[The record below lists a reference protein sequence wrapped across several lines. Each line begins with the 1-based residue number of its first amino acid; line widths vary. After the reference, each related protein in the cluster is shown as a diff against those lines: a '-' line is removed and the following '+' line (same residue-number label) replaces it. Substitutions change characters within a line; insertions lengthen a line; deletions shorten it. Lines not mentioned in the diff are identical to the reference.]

1 MIAEI
6 YQKNKKPF
14 ILGAPVLSESAYL
27 RYFTFF
33 YLYVMQGIPAGF
45 AITALANYLIGKN
58 VSSERVGTFIAV
70 VGLPWILQFVWGPL
84 IDRFQYSSMGNRKH
98 WIVFSQWA
106 TILVTTGLYV
116 IQKPEA
122 SLPLLSGIFF
132 TNSIFA
138 SIQVASVDAMA
149 ITIAPPDE
157 RGRMNGYMRGGLLLG
172 IAFSST
178 VFSIM
183 LHSYSFQTT
192 AIVQT
197 ITLGF
202 FSVLFFFTRLERG
215 NTLLPSAKKMDNRK
229 TNSEGNPSFK
239 TVFKNVYRGIVA
251 KKSLQYLFLIAL
263 VYFCSSI
270 FLRSYTYHL
279 INVMKWPD
287 KQVSLLQGGWGSIVT
302 FIAIILAGRTSD
314 KVGHKPMQVIV
325 MWCVCIF
332 LLVLNATNFLW
343 TYQYYSGT
351 ALVLWNLADPLLS
364 VAIFPILMGLCV
376 KKVEGSQFTT
386 YLALINLCDV
396 LGSYVTGWSLTV
408 ITAPTLGLIFGLSL
422 LIVLIIIKF
431 RKHYGV
437 IPSI

>member
-1 MIAEI
+1 MIEEA
-6 YQKNKKPF
+6 YLKNKKPF
-14 ILGAPVLSESAYL
+14 TPVILVLSESTYL

-45 AITALANYLIGKN
+45 ALTALANYLIGKN
-58 VSSERVGTFIAV
+58 VSPERVGTFIAL
-70 VGLPWILQFVWGPL
+70 VGLPWILQFFWGPL
-84 IDRFQYSSMGNRKH
+84 IDRFQYTSMGNRKH
-98 WIVFSQWA
+98 WIIFSQWG
-106 TILVTTGLYV
+106 TILVTTGLYI

-132 TNSIFA
+132 INSIFA

-149 ITIAPPDE
+149 ITIAPPEE
-157 RGRMNGYMRGGLLLG
+157 RGRMNGYMRGGFLLG

-178 VFSIM
+178 VFSII
-183 LHSYSFQTT
+183 LHSYSFRTT

-197 ITLGF
+197 IALGF
-202 FSVLFFFTRLERG
+202 FSLLFFFTRLEIG
-215 NTLLPSAKKMDNRK
+215 NTLLPSAKKTDRK
-229 TNSEGNPSFK
+229 TNNEENPSFK
-239 TVFKNVYRGIVA
+239 TVFKNVYKGIVA
-251 KKSLQYLFLIAL
+251 KESLQYLFLISL
-263 VYFCSSI
+263 IYFCSSVFI
-270 FLRSYTYHL
+270 RSYTYHL

-287 KQVSLLQGGWGSIVT
+287 KQVSLLQGGWGSIAT

-314 KVGHKPMQVIV
+314 KLGHKSMQVIV

-332 LLVLNATNFLW
+332 LLILNATNFLW
-343 TYQYYSGT
+343 PYQYYSGT

-364 VAIFPILMGLCV
+364 VAVFPILMGLCV

-408 ITAPTLGLIFGLSL
+408 ITAPKLGLICGVSL
-422 LIVLIIIKF
+422 LAVLIFIKF

>member
-1 MIAEI
+1 MIEEVFL
-6 YQKNKKPF
+6 KNKKPF
-14 ILGAPVLSESAYL
+14 ALGAPVLSENAYL

-45 AITALANYLIGKN
+45 ALTALANYLIGKN
-58 VSSERVGTFIAV
+58 VSSERVGTFIAL

-132 TNSIFA
+132 INSIFA

-157 RGRMNGYMRGGLLLG
+157 RGRMNGYMRGGFLLG

-178 VFSIM
+178 VFAIM
-183 LHSYSFQTT
+183 LHSYSFQMT

-197 ITLGF
+197 ISLGF
-202 FSVLFFFTRLERG
+202 FSVLFFFTRLERS
-215 NTLLPSAKKMDNRK
+215 NTFLPSVKKIDRK
-229 TNSEGNPSFK
+229 INNEGNPSFK

-251 KKSLQYLFLIAL
+251 KKSLHYLFLIAL
-263 VYFCSSI
+263 VYFCSSVFI
-270 FLRSYTYHL
+270 RSYTYHL

-302 FIAIILAGRTSD
+302 FIAIIFAGRTSD
-314 KVGHKPMQVIV
+314 KLGHKPMQVIV
-325 MWCVCIF
+325 MWCVCLF
-332 LLVLNATNFLW
+332 LLVLNVTNFLW
-343 TYQYYSGT
+343 SYQYYSGA

-408 ITAPTLGLIFGLSL
+408 ITAPTLGLICGLSL
-422 LIVLIIIKF
+422 LAALIFIKF
-431 RKHYGV
+431 RKHYAI